1 MPWKVRPTQEVLG
14 DGAGTRRR
22 SFDVDGTHHTLEFG
36 KEPVYLD
43 VLPPEI
49 EQDPHLLT
57 KEVTEEEMA
66 TAGGVLTRLKAERVQ
81 DPMAPIAASDLEPE
95 PIDPEPDPDLKAERI
110 QEEAVAPEEG
120 GGAPLPAEGRAMGE
134 GTGVRSRKK

>member
-22 SFDVDGTHHTLEFG
+22 SFDVDGTHHTIEFG

-57 KEVTEEEMA
+57 KEVTEEEMVA
-66 TAGGVLTRLKAERVQ
+66 TGGVLTRLKAERVQ

-110 QEEAVAPEEG
+110 QEEAVAPE
-120 GGAPLPAEGRAMGE
+120 PAIAASTASPGKP
-134 GTGVRSRKK
+134 RKK